1 MLPLISLHWV
11 GEAVGCWLGC
21 NDGDNV
27 VGLNVGCSV
36 GDAVVGDCVGDSV
49 GKDNVGG
56 SVGARVGS
64 ELEGVSL
71 GGDVGATVQLV
82 HVNKQFDLKRWCDRG
97 GLSHQPLWKPLWQYS
112 RPRTSAKLAFKT
124 ISAHHVGDVV
134 GCAEGK
140 CVGSG

>member
-27 VGLNVGCSV
+27 AGFSV
-36 GDAVVGDCVGDSV
+36 GSIVGDGVGRDTNGGAV
-49 GKDNVGG
+49 G
-56 SVGARVGS
+56 SRVGS
-64 ELEGVSL
+64 EVEGASI

-82 HVNKQFDLKRWCDRG
+82 HVNIQLVRKRWCDRG

-112 RPRTSAKLAFKT
+112 RPRTSEKLLEFT
-124 ISAHHVGDVV
+124 LT
-134 GCAEGK
+134 
-140 CVGSG
+140 